1 MELTDHIRN
10 ICYRHWIQQQH
21 RVELEK
27 EIYNNVKLLLSK
39 DIDLDL

>member
-27 EIYNNVKLLLSK
+27 DIEQNEIIFIKGY
-39 DIDLDL
+39 